1 MDPWEVQELIWLMQ
15 GLLKGE
21 VKAKVV
27 LCLTVHVLFLC
38 GSFGL
43 LGNMLKLTDD

>member
-1 MDPWEVQELIWLMQ
+1 MQ
-15 GLLKGE
+15 DLLKGE

-27 LCLTVHVLFLC
+27 LSPTVHLLFWC

-43 LGNMLKLTDD
+43 LGNMLKLTDDWSAF